1 MRIARKAQIP
11 WMRLATTVAIT
22 AVVIAFGRFTS
33 NERIAQAIAAGVI
46 RRRDEPTAS
55 ALPIDTRHTHESSPT

>member
-11 WMRLATTVAIT
+11 WMWLATTVAIT

-33 NERIAQAIAAGVI
+33 NERIAQAIAVGAT
-46 RRRDEPTAS
+46 RRREEPTA
-55 ALPIDTRHTHESSPT
+55 ATFPIDARQIHESSSK